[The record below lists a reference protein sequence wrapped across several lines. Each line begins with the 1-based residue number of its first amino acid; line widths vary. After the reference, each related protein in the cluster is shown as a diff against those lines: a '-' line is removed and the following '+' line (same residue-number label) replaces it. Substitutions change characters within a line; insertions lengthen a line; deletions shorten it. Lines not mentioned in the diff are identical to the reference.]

1 MALLTPEEM
10 EKGLLRLEA
19 SVLDHDTNIADLT
32 AKMATLAETLD
43 RFIRLETERHGE
55 INAALKSLAESHQ
68 SLAESHQ
75 SLAESHQSLADQQ
88 RLTNA
93 ALDRLTEL
101 IDRFLRGRSGNGD
114 QP

>member
-1 MALLTPEEM
+1 VALLTPEEM

-19 SVLDHDTNIADLT
+19 SVLHHDAKIADLT
-32 AKMATLAETLD
+32 GKMATLAETMD
-43 RFIRLETERHGE
+43 RFARLEGERHGE
-55 INAALKSLAESHQ
+55 INAALKLLAESHHSLAESHQ
-68 SLAESHQ
+68 A
-75 SLAESHQSLADQQ
+75 LADQQ